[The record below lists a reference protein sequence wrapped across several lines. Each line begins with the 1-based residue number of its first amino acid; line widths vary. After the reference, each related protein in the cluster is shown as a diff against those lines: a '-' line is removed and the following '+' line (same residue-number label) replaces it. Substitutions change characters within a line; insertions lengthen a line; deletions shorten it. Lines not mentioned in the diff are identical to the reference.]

1 MLYQQIAKNKRKTIF
16 VLTGFLILVAL
27 IGAAIG
33 YLFAGTAVGGIIIAG
48 VLAVIYMSVM
58 VSQSTD
64 VVMNMNNAQE
74 IHSAQEAPKLWH
86 VVEDMAMVAQVP
98 MPRVFIIDDPSPN
111 AFATGNDPQH
121 SAVAATTGL
130 LQIMNREELEGVM
143 GHEMSHVRNYDIR
156 LQTIA
161 LALSAAITA
170 LVNFAGNFWWFG
182 GGRSSDDDDD
192 SAIGIFAIIGSI
204 LLIIL
209 APLAASIAQMALSRN
224 REYLADA
231 GAVELTRNPHG
242 LISALQKL
250 QNAQP
255 MKNVAPSSSSLYISD
270 PELNRRHKRF
280 AHLFDTHPPLDER
293 IARLEEM
300 QVFRVLFIQVTM
312 ATLFSLG

>member
-1 MLYQQIAKNKRKTIF
+1 MLYQQIAKNKRKTVF
-16 VLTGFLILVAL
+16 VLAGFLILVAL

-48 VLAVIYMSVM
+48 VLAVIYMSVI

-64 VVMNMNNAQE
+64 VVMNMNNARE
-74 IHSAQEAPKLWH
+74 IHSAQEAPELWH

-192 SAIGIFAIIGSI
+192 SAIGIFTIIGSI

-255 MKNVAPSSSSLYISD
+255 MKKVAPSSSSLYISD

-300 QVFRVLFIQVTM
+300 
-312 ATLFSLG
+312 

>member
-1 MLYQQIAKNKRKTIF
+1 MLYQQIAKNKRKTVF
-16 VLTGFLILVAL
+16 VLAGFLILVAL

-48 VLAVIYMSVM
+48 VLAVIYMSVI

-64 VVMNMNNAQE
+64 VVMNMSNARE
-74 IHSAQEAPKLWH
+74 IHSAQEAPELWH
-86 VVEDMAMVAQVP
+86 VVEDMAIVAQVP

-170 LVNFAGNFWWFG
+170 LVNFAGNFWWFD

-255 MKNVAPSSSSLYISD
+255 MKKVAPSSSSLYISD
-270 PELNRRHKRF
+270 PELNRRHKLF

-300 QVFRVLFIQVTM
+300 
-312 ATLFSLG
+312 

>member
-1 MLYQQIAKNKRKTIF
+1 
-16 VLTGFLILVAL
+16 
-27 IGAAIG
+27 
-33 YLFAGTAVGGIIIAG
+33 
-48 VLAVIYMSVM
+48 
-58 VSQSTD
+58 
-64 VVMNMNNAQE
+64 
-74 IHSAQEAPKLWH
+74 
-86 VVEDMAMVAQVP
+86 MAMVAQVP

-161 LALSAAITA
+161 IALWPAITA

-242 LISALQKL
+242 FISALQKL

-255 MKNVAPSSSSLYISD
+255 MKKVAPSSSSLYISD

-300 QVFRVLFIQVTM
+300 
-312 ATLFSLG
+312 

>member
-1 MLYQQIAKNKRKTIF
+1 MLYQQIAKNKRKTVF
-16 VLTGFLILVAL
+16 VLAGFLILVAL

-48 VLAVIYMSVM
+48 VLAVIYMSVI

-64 VVMNMNNAQE
+64 VVMNMNNARE
-74 IHSAQEAPKLWH
+74 IHSAQEAPELWH

-98 MPRVFIIDDPSPN
+98 MPRVFLMDDPRPN

-255 MKNVAPSSSSLYISD
+255 MKKVAPSSSSLYISD

-300 QVFRVLFIQVTM
+300 
-312 ATLFSLG
+312 

>member
-1 MLYQQIAKNKRKTIF
+1 MLYQQIAKNKRKTVF
-16 VLTGFLILVAL
+16 VLAGFLILVAL

-74 IHSAQEAPKLWH
+74 VHSAQEAPELWH

-156 LQTIA
+156 LQTIV

-255 MKNVAPSSSSLYISD
+255 MKKVAPSSSSLYISD

-300 QVFRVLFIQVTM
+300 
-312 ATLFSLG
+312 

>member
-1 MLYQQIAKNKRKTIF
+1 MLYQQIAKNKRKTVF
-16 VLTGFLILVAL
+16 VLAGFLILVAL

-48 VLAVIYMSVM
+48 VLAVIYMSVI

-64 VVMNMNNAQE
+64 VVMNMNNARE
-74 IHSAQEAPKLWH
+74 IHSAQEAPELWH

-182 GGRSSDDDDD
+182 CGRSSDDDDD

-255 MKNVAPSSSSLYISD
+255 MKKVVPSSSSLYISD

-300 QVFRVLFIQVTM
+300 
-312 ATLFSLG
+312 

>member
-1 MLYQQIAKNKRKTIF
+1 MLYQQIAKNKRKTVF
-16 VLTGFLILVAL
+16 VLAGFLILVAL

-48 VLAVIYMSVM
+48 VLAVIYMSVI

-64 VVMNMNNAQE
+64 VVMNMNNARE
-74 IHSAQEAPKLWH
+74 IHSAQEAPELWH

-156 LQTIA
+156 LQTIV
-161 LALSAAITA
+161 LPLSAAITA

-255 MKNVAPSSSSLYISD
+255 MKKVAPSSSSLYISD

-300 QVFRVLFIQVTM
+300 
-312 ATLFSLG
+312 

>member
-1 MLYQQIAKNKRKTIF
+1 MLYQQIAKNKRKTVF
-16 VLTGFLILVAL
+16 VLAEFLILVAL

-64 VVMNMNNAQE
+64 VVMNMNNARE
-74 IHSAQEAPKLWH
+74 IHSAQEAPELWH

-242 LISALQKL
+242 LISALKKL

-255 MKNVAPSSSSLYISD
+255 MKKVAPSSSSLYISD
-270 PELNRRHKRF
+270 PELNHRHKRF

-300 QVFRVLFIQVTM
+300 
-312 ATLFSLG
+312 

>member
-1 MLYQQIAKNKRKTIF
+1 MLYQQIAKNKRKTVF
-16 VLTGFLILVAL
+16 VLAGFLILVAL

-48 VLAVIYMSVM
+48 VLAVIYMSVI

-74 IHSAQEAPKLWH
+74 VHSAQEAPELWH

-98 MPRVFIIDDPSPN
+98 MPRVFIIDDPGPN

-255 MKNVAPSSSSLYISD
+255 MKKVAPSSSSLYISD

-300 QVFRVLFIQVTM
+300 
-312 ATLFSLG
+312 

>member
-16 VLTGFLILVAL
+16 VLAGFLILVAL

-74 IHSAQEAPKLWH
+74 VHSAQEAPELWH

-98 MPRVFIIDDPSPN
+98 MPRVFIINDPSPN

-170 LVNFAGNFWWFG
+170 LVNFAGNFWWLG
-182 GGRSSDDDDD
+182 SGRSSDDDDD

-280 AHLFDTHPPLDER
+280 AHLFDTHPPLEER

-300 QVFRVLFIQVTM
+300 
-312 ATLFSLG
+312 

>member
-1 MLYQQIAKNKRKTIF
+1 MLYQQIAKNKRKTVF
-16 VLTGFLILVAL
+16 VLAGFLILVAL

-33 YLFAGTAVGGIIIAG
+33 YLSAGTAVGGIIIAG
-48 VLAVIYMSVM
+48 VLAVIYMSVI

-64 VVMNMNNAQE
+64 VVMNMNNARE
-74 IHSAQEAPKLWH
+74 IHSAQEAPELWH

-255 MKNVAPSSSSLYISD
+255 MKKVAPSSSSLYISD

-300 QVFRVLFIQVTM
+300 
-312 ATLFSLG
+312 

>member
-16 VLTGFLILVAL
+16 VLGGFFLLVAL

-33 YLFAGTAVGGIIIAG
+33 YLFAGSAVGGIVIAG

-58 VSQSTD
+58 ISQSTE
-64 VVMNMNNAQE
+64 VVMNMNNAHE
-74 IHSAQEAPKLWH
+74 IHSAQEAPELWH
-86 VVEDMAMVAQVP
+86 VVEDMAIVAQVP

-130 LQIMNREELEGVM
+130 LQMMNREELEGVM

-161 LALSAAITA
+161 LALSAAISA
-170 LVNFAGNFWWFG
+170 LVSFAGNFWWLG
-182 GGRSSDDDDD
+182 GSRSSDDDDNG
-192 SAIGIFAIIGSI
+192 AVGIFAVIGSI

-209 APLAASIAQMALSRN
+209 APLAATIAQMALSRN

-231 GAVELTRNPHG
+231 GSVELTRNPLG
-242 LISALQKL
+242 LISALKKL
-250 QNAQP
+250 ETAQP
-255 MKNVAPSSSSLYISD
+255 MKQVAPSSSSLYISD
-270 PELNRRHKRF
+270 PELNSHHKPF
-280 AHLFDTHPPLDER
+280 AHLFDTHPPLEER
-293 IARLEEM
+293 IGRLERM
-300 QVFRVLFIQVTM
+300 
-312 ATLFSLG
+312 

>member
-16 VLTGFLILVAL
+16 VLAGFLILVAL

-74 IHSAQEAPKLWH
+74 VHSAQEAPELWH

-98 MPRVFIIDDPSPN
+98 MPRVFIINDPSPN

-250 QNAQP
+250 KNAQP

-300 QVFRVLFIQVTM
+300 
-312 ATLFSLG
+312 

>member
-1 MLYQQIAKNKRKTIF
+1 MLYQQIAKNKRKTVF
-16 VLTGFLILVAL
+16 VLAGFLILVAL

-48 VLAVIYMSVM
+48 VLAVIYMSVI

-64 VVMNMNNAQE
+64 VVMNMNNARE
-74 IHSAQEAPKLWH
+74 IHSAQEAPELWH
-86 VVEDMAMVAQVP
+86 VVEDMAIVAQVP

-255 MKNVAPSSSSLYISD
+255 MKKVAPSSSSLYISD

-300 QVFRVLFIQVTM
+300 
-312 ATLFSLG
+312 

>member
-1 MLYQQIAKNKRKTIF
+1 MLYQQIAKNKRKTVF
-16 VLTGFLILVAL
+16 VLAGFLILVAL

-48 VLAVIYMSVM
+48 VLAVIYMSVI

-64 VVMNMNNAQE
+64 VVMNMNNARE
-74 IHSAQEAPKLWH
+74 IHSAQEAPELWH

-182 GGRSSDDDDD
+182 GERSSDDDDD

-255 MKNVAPSSSSLYISD
+255 MKKVAPSSSSLYISD

-300 QVFRVLFIQVTM
+300 
-312 ATLFSLG
+312 

>member
-1 MLYQQIAKNKRKTIF
+1 MLYQQIAKNKRKTVF
-16 VLTGFLILVAL
+16 VLAGFLILVAL

-48 VLAVIYMSVM
+48 VLAVIYMSVI

-64 VVMNMNNAQE
+64 VVMNMNNARE
-74 IHSAQEAPKLWH
+74 IHSAQEAPELWH

-143 GHEMSHVRNYDIR
+143 GHEMSHVRNYDVR

-255 MKNVAPSSSSLYISD
+255 MKKVAPSSSSLYISD
-270 PELNRRHKRF
+270 PELNRRHKQF

-300 QVFRVLFIQVTM
+300 
-312 ATLFSLG
+312 

>member
-1 MLYQQIAKNKRKTIF
+1 MLYQQIAKNKRKTVF
-16 VLTGFLILVAL
+16 VLAGFLILVAL

-74 IHSAQEAPKLWH
+74 VHSAQEAPELWH

-143 GHEMSHVRNYDIR
+143 GHEMSHVRNYDVR

-192 SAIGIFAIIGSI
+192 SAIGIFVIISSI

-255 MKNVAPSSSSLYISD
+255 MKKVAPSSSSLYISD

-300 QVFRVLFIQVTM
+300 
-312 ATLFSLG
+312 

>member
-16 VLTGFLILVAL
+16 VLAGFLILVAL

-64 VVMNMNNAQE
+64 VVMNMNNAQKV
-74 IHSAQEAPKLWH
+74 HSAQEAPELWH

-98 MPRVFIIDDPSPN
+98 MPRVFIINDPSPN

-182 GGRSSDDDDD
+182 GGRRSDDDDD

-280 AHLFDTHPPLDER
+280 AHLFDTHPPLEER

-300 QVFRVLFIQVTM
+300 
-312 ATLFSLG
+312 

>member
-1 MLYQQIAKNKRKTIF
+1 MLYQQIAKNKRKTVF
-16 VLTGFLILVAL
+16 VLAGFLILVAL

-48 VLAVIYMSVM
+48 VLAVIYMSVI

-64 VVMNMNNAQE
+64 VVMNMNNARE
-74 IHSAQEAPKLWH
+74 IHSAQEAPELWH

-111 AFATGNDPQH
+111 AFTTGNDPQH

-255 MKNVAPSSSSLYISD
+255 MKKVAPSSSSLYISD

-300 QVFRVLFIQVTM
+300 
-312 ATLFSLG
+312 